1 MGDMNIDI
9 EDSNA
14 IGYQDLREF
23 MCTFNLTHIIKE
35 KTCITWGHE
44 STLDLI
50 LSNKPRSHIN
60 SSTFELGV
68 SDFHKMSATI
78 LKSQLARLKPIK
90 ILYRSY
96 KTYKNII

>member
-23 MCTFNLTHIIKE
+23 MCTFDLTNLIKE

-50 LSNKPRSHIN
+50 LYNKLSSHIN

-68 SDFHKMSATI
+68 NDFHKIIIIRLTCQFH
-78 LKSQLARLKPIK
+78 LKWVARL
-90 ILYRSY
+90 LCLF
-96 KTYKNII
+96 